1 MKLENIYKITGQI
14 IIKTGLHIG
23 GSNEII
29 EIGGVDSPF
38 IKNILTGEP
47 YIPGSSLKGKMR
59 MLLEWYEGKIDKDGK
74 VHECNEINCPICT
87 IFGLSSNKKENNI
100 GPTRIVVRDANLNE
114 DWKEYFIKEKDLT
127 IIESKTENNI
137 NRINAKANPRTIERV
152 PAGAKFDFEMIYK
165 KFDLENK
172 IDDEKNFLYILLA
185 MKLLELDYLGGGGSR
200 GSGKIKFENIK
211 KINMIDNSTED
222 IEIPEIKELEK
233 KIKS

>member
-14 IIKTGLHIG
+14 VALTGLHIG
-23 GSNEII
+23 GSSEIM
-29 EIGGVDSPF
+29 EIGGMDNPV
-38 IKNILTGEP
+38 IKNPITNEP

-100 GPTRIVVRDANLNE
+100 GPTRIVVRDANLNKKWIE
-114 DWKEYFIKEKDLT
+114 LINEQNL
-127 IIESKTENNI
+127 IITESKTENNI
-137 NRINAKANPRTIERV
+137 NRITAHATPRPIERV
-152 PAGAKFDFEMIYK
+152 PAGAEFDFEMIYK

-200 GSGKIKFENIK
+200 GSGKIEFKNIK
-211 KINMIDNSTED
+211 KINMINNSIED
-222 IEIPEIKELEK
+222 VTIPEIKELEK
-233 KIKS
+233 MIKS